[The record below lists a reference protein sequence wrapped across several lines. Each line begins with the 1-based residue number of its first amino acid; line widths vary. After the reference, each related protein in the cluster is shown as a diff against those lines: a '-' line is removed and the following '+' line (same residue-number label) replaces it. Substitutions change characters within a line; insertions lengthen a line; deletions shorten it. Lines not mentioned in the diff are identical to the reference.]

1 MGRSNF
7 VSSLRIVPPEWNS
20 KGGGTPI
27 SASAGHYECRRSDWE
42 SKRMKA
48 GTGQKSGGRE
58 ESLKMYR
65 RATAQS
71 WTLVAVRRGLDTEAG
86 CQRVKRQDGF
96 DISRISEAGSTRSL
110 MDWRSEDLDRYRRDQ
125 GLYPKIGA
133 VLQQP

>member
-1 MGRSNF
+1 
-7 VSSLRIVPPEWNS
+7 
-20 KGGGTPI
+20 
-27 SASAGHYECRRSDWE
+27 
-42 SKRMKA
+42 
-48 GTGQKSGGRE
+48 
-58 ESLKMYR
+58 MYR

-110 MDWRSEDLDRYRRDQ
+110 MDWRSVDLDRYRRDQ

>member
-1 MGRSNF
+1 
-7 VSSLRIVPPEWNS
+7 
-20 KGGGTPI
+20 
-27 SASAGHYECRRSDWE
+27 
-42 SKRMKA
+42 
-48 GTGQKSGGRE
+48 
-58 ESLKMYR
+58 MYR

-96 DISRISEAGSTRSL
+96 DISRISEPGSTRSL